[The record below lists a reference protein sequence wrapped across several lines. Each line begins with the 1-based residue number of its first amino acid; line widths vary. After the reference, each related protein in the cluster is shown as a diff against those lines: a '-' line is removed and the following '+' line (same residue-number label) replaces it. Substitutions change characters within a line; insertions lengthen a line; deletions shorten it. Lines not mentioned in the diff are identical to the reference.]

1 MFLSF
6 ITQLLKRAMYVKNQT
21 WVYDKFL
28 RWTTS
33 HPSWMREN
41 MKFVLG
47 LNIEGLKCGAK
58 AKDCKCNST

>member
-1 MFLSF
+1 
-6 ITQLLKRAMYVKNQT
+6 MYVKNQT